1 MYENVT
7 TSTFTTEIKSLEG
20 SFIGEIRIRAVTAI
34 TPSYSA
40 EEISGEQID
49 ILDAA
54 DDAFGGVVVEMKKPI
69 NANVFDT
76 SLRKSISHW
85 REQVLNYRA
94 KTLMLC
100 LVGKNGMERV
110 KIFETNRDRKKVLKK
125 N

>member
-1 MYENVT
+1 M
-7 TSTFTTEIKSLEG
+7 
-20 SFIGEIRIRAVTAI
+20 AVTA
-34 TPSYSA
+34 TKPSSSA
-40 EEISGEQID
+40 VEEISGEQIH

-100 LVGKNGMERV
+100 LVGKNGM
-110 KIFETNRDRKKVLKK
+110 K
-125 N
+125 